1 MKKNIITFLTSTI
14 FLGQLV
20 AQNVVLTQFPQNIH
34 FYARDVATNKAT
46 FNVSGFVKNTFVADT
61 FRLELFRENVS
72 IYQSVQQLTFTDG
85 VFNFSQKLD
94 IKAELANYQVVLT
107 LSDAGKVVF
116 TKKAER
122 IVAGDVIVVN
132 GQSNN
137 IGFHDPIDDD
147 PFMRSFT
154 FEYGG
159 WNDVRYSF
167 AGKWSGRLAKNII
180 DKQKIPVALFNQSL
194 GGERA
199 GYYLKSN
206 PDTSNYKALYNRLKA
221 AGVEKNVRAI
231 CWWQGESD
239 GWETPLDTFKNQ
251 FKQLYSDWQK
261 DYFNAPVFY
270 FQIRYNSCR
279 HVVPGIMETQR
290 KVKVELPNAEIMSVN
305 AALQYDSC
313 HFFYNNGYDSL
324 GNRLYRLV
332 ASRLYGGSSINVRP
346 SDIDKTWFSGTH
358 EVSIRMKNQTGDL
371 KLIGSPWNDFEINLE
386 NNKILPIAFGKVEGD
401 KIILSFVADSTQIK
415 KIIGVSYKSHVTK
428 NEDWIVNQMGVGIL
442 SFYNIPVSSNP
453 PSNTFDAPI
462 EKIQWSLYPTIIEN
476 KLHYIVVHKKVKQG
490 DIMVISLAGR
500 VMLQK
505 KLSVIEGE
513 ERGDIDVSDL
523 PKGMYMAR
531 YTEGGQVYKF
541 FKM

>member
-1 MKKNIITFLTSTI
+1 MKKFIITFASTVFI
-14 FLGQLV
+14 IQLV
-20 AQNVVLTQFPQNIH
+20 AQNVVITQFPQNIH

-46 FNVSGFVKNTFVADT
+46 FTVSGSVKNTFVADT
-61 FRLELFRENVS
+61 FRLELFRENNS
-72 IYQSVQQLTFTDG
+72 IYQLVQPLRFTNGQFD
-85 VFNFSQKLD
+85 FSQKLE

-107 LSDAGKVVF
+107 LFNAGKAVY
-116 TKKAER
+116 TKRAER
-122 IVAGDVIVVN
+122 VVAGDVIVVN

-137 IGFHDPIDDD
+137 IGFHEPIDDD

-154 FEYGG
+154 YEFGG

-180 DKQKIPVALFNQSL
+180 DYQKIPVALFNESV

-199 GYYLKSN
+199 GFYLKSN
-206 PDTSNYKALYNRLKA
+206 PDTSNYKALYNRLKS

-251 FKQLYSDWQK
+251 FKQLYTDWQK

-279 HVVPGIMETQR
+279 HIVPGIMETQR

-313 HFFYNNGYDSL
+313 HFYYNNGYDSL

-332 ASRLYGGSSINVRP
+332 ASRLYDGSSINVRP
-346 SDIDKTWFSGTH
+346 SDVDRIWFSNTN

-371 KLIGSPWNDFEINLE
+371 KLIGSPWNDFDINLE
-386 NNKILPIAFGKVEGD
+386 DNKSLPIKNGRVEGD
-401 KIILSFVADSTQIK
+401 KIILSFNADNEQIK

-428 NEDWIVNQMGVGIL
+428 NEDWIVNQLGVGIL
-442 SFYNIPVSSNP
+442 SFYNVPISSSA
-453 PSNTFDAPI
+453 PSNTADAQI
-462 EKIQWSLYPTIIEN
+462 EKTQWTLYPTIVDS
-476 KLHYIVVHKKVKQG
+476 KLRYIVTNKKGIKG
-490 DIMVISLAGR
+490 EIMIVSLTGN
-500 VMLQK
+500 VVLQK
-505 KLSVIEGE
+505 KLSE
-513 ERGDIDVSDL
+513 ERGDIDVADL

-541 FKM
+541 FKL

>member
-1 MKKNIITFLTSTI
+1 MKRFIITFLTATI
-14 FLGQLV
+14 FIGQLL
-20 AQNVVLTQFPQNIH
+20 AQNVVITQFPQNIH

-46 FNVSGFVKNTFVADT
+46 FTVAGYVKNTFVADT
-61 FRLELFRENVS
+61 FRLELFRENTS
-72 IYQSVQQLTFTDG
+72 IYQSVQPVKFTDG
-85 VFNFSQKLD
+85 QFNFSQKLE

-107 LSDAGKVVF
+107 LFDAGKVAY

-122 IVAGDVIVVN
+122 IVTGDVIVVN

-137 IGFHDPIDDD
+137 IGFHEPVDDD
-147 PFMRSFT
+147 PFIRSFT
-154 FEYGG
+154 YEYGG

-167 AGKWSGRLAKNII
+167 AGKWPGRLVKNIV

-199 GYYLKSN
+199 GFYLKGNQDS
-206 PDTSNYKALYNRLKA
+206 SNYMTLFNRLKS

-251 FKQLYSDWQK
+251 FKQMYNDWQK

-332 ASRLYGGSSINVRP
+332 ASRLYGGSSVNVRP
-346 SDIDKTWFSGTH
+346 SDVDRIWFSGTT
-358 EVSIRMKNQTGDL
+358 ELSIRMKNQTGDL
-371 KLIGSPWNDFEINLE
+371 NLIGSPWNDFEINLE
-386 NNKILPIAFGKVEGD
+386 NNKVLPVKSGKVEGD
-401 KIILSFVADSTQIK
+401 KIILSFVGDSEQIK
-415 KIIGVSYKSHVTK
+415 NIIGVSYKSHVTK
-428 NEDWIVNQMGVGIL
+428 NEDWIVNQLGVGIL
-442 SFYNIPVSSNP
+442 SFYNVPISSSP
-453 PSNTFDAPI
+453 PSNTFEAQI
-462 EKIQWSLYPTIIEN
+462 EKTQWTLYPTVVDSKLRYTVVN
-476 KLHYIVVHKKVKQG
+476 KKDIQGEIMLVSLTGSIV
-490 DIMVISLAGR
+490 LR
-500 VMLQK
+500 K
-505 KLSVIEGE
+505 KLSATDGE

-523 PKGMYMAR
+523 PKGMYIAR
-531 YTEGGQVYKF
+531 YTEGGAIFKF